1 MDYEQLKKA
10 YEAVEL
16 LKALSLP
23 VSEEQMSAIAVLEKE
38 YLQQTVVPYVKK
50 ELAPFLSSFVNRTKM
65 RIDYSP
71 IDGLS
76 ISIVG
81 EQRPSQSESGGK
93 VTYEGRDRTKYA
105 IDGGSP
111 LNKRRFVLEVVRK
124 YVDEHPGVTIDEL
137 ERVFPSHLSNSP
149 LNGVVRSYESVVNRM
164 KTQPDLKNRFLLE
177 PEELITL
184 SDGTKVTVYN
194 QWGHAFSQFLELA
207 QKMYIVE
214 CFE

>member
-1 MDYEQLKKA
+1 MDDEQLKKA

-16 LKALSLP
+16 LKALNLP
-23 VSEEQMSAIAVLEKE
+23 VSEEQKTAIAVLEKE
-38 YLQQTVVPYVKK
+38 YLKQTVVPNVKK
-50 ELAPFLSSFVNRTKM
+50 ELAPFLSSFVNRTKL

-71 IDGLS
+71 NEGLS

-81 EQRPSQSESGGK
+81 EQRPSQSETDGN
-93 VTYEGRDRTKYA
+93 VTNEGRDRTKYA
-105 IDGGSP
+105 IDGGLP
-111 LNKRRFVLEVVRK
+111 QNKRRFVLEVVRK
-124 YVDEHPGVTIDEL
+124 YVDEHPGITIDEL

-149 LNGVVRSYESVVNRM
+149 LNGVVRSYESVTNRM

-214 CFE
+214 CFG